1 MEQKFDLEQRWP
13 ELFAELD
20 AVQRRAVVQSLADA
34 WLEGWRP
41 SRDQVKNLVD
51 EALGLIDEEEYFR
64 RSDAAARRLVV
75 ATVG

>member
-1 MEQKFDLEQRWP
+1 M
-13 ELFAELD
+13 
-20 AVQRRAVVQSLADA
+20 
-34 WLEGWRP
+34 P